1 MTTQHTPSFDQEL
14 ARQVKAT
21 ESAQALA
28 DDYRRQLDKLR
39 AALAAQGAHIPALH
53 AHAERLESE
62 RDELKRLCAHLMAE
76 RDISDMMHDAQI
88 QERDQAVRNLEISR
102 RARRVVEAQLEEAS
116 RQLSERDAALASLAT
131 LRAAAR
137 AVCASRVRC
146 TDDVAMVDRA
156 ALGEL
161 ERMVVGKD
169 GTA

>member
-102 RARRVVEAQLEEAS
+102 KARRVVETQLEEAS
-116 RQLSERDAALASLAT
+116 RQRDTALASLAALHT
-131 LRAAAR
+131 AR
-137 AVCASRVRC
+137 AVCRSRVGY
-146 TDDVAMVDRA
+146 TGDVAMVDAA

-161 ERMVVGKD
+161 ERMVDDGK
-169 GTA
+169 